1 MIQNDMQKLSKVS
14 DGTKFVSIILVSTYL
29 KISNLDNFVYS
40 FDDLNDQ
47 MKFNSI
53 LKIFGQLIGFVFL
66 NVKSLK
72 VTQLFTPQ
80 KNRSA
85 FPSLSYYDGNQ
96 G

>member
-1 MIQNDMQKLSKVS
+1 MIE
-14 DGTKFVSIILVSTYL
+14 
-29 KISNLDNFVYS
+29 ISHKD
-40 FDDLNDQ
+40 DQ

-72 VTQLFTPQ
+72 VTQLFTPPQ
-80 KNRSA
+80 KNSSA

>member
-80 KNRSA
+80 KNSI
-85 FPSLSYYDGNQ
+85 STQ
-96 G
+96 